1 MTILIVD
8 LWSYFNSGN
17 DRQTEPSDDW
27 WSFLF
32 VSLFVSL
39 EAEMSLENSR
49 GLPILCLFIQLRPAV
64 KSLLLHSSSSI
75 GLE

>member
-1 MTILIVD
+1 MTILIDD

-32 VSLFVSL
+32 VSLAGSGNVPREFWWTSYSVPSFSF
-39 EAEMSLENSR
+39 AR
-49 GLPILCLFIQLRPAV
+49 Q
-64 KSLLLHSSSSI
+64 
-75 GLE
+75 